1 MMPDLKTIIMLKT
14 EPQALIETKRLSV
27 RILYDRHAS
36 MLLGY
41 IFEIVKDRNLAE
53 EYLVKIFCDVSQGF
67 NETNWDNTN
76 SWCQLQRFAKN
87 KLNQLMNSVDL
98 DDLEFKGMVS
108 SDSHLKYPD
117 LFSKEQH
124 QIFYGVYYY
133 GKSIEAISKELNK
146 TEESTRKTLKE
157 AFTIMRNSCEN

>member
-1 MMPDLKTIIMLKT
+1 
-14 EPQALIETKRLSV
+14 
-27 RILYDRHAS
+27 

-53 EYLVKIFCDVSQGF
+53 EYLVKIFCDLSQHF
-67 NETNWDNTN
+67 NEIDWDNTN
-76 SWCQLQRFAKN
+76 SWCQLQRFAQN
-87 KLNQLMNSVDL
+87 KLNQLMNSGEFIQ
-98 DDLEFKGMVS
+98 DLEIKGAVG
-108 SDSHLKYPD
+108 SDSHIKYPD
-117 LFSKEQH
+117 LFSEEQH
-124 QIFYGVYYY
+124 EIFYGVYYY

>member
-1 MMPDLKTIIMLKT
+1 MKTTIMLKN
-14 EPQALIETKRLSV
+14 EPQALIETKRVSV

-53 EYLVKIFCDVSQGF
+53 KYLVKIFCDVSQHF
-67 NETNWDNTN
+67 NEINWDDTN

-87 KLNQLMNSVDL
+87 KLSQLINSSDL
-98 DDLEFKGMVS
+98 VKDLEIQGAGS
-108 SDSHLKYPD
+108 SDSHAKYPD
-117 LFSKEQH
+117 LFSEEQH
-124 QIFYGVYYY
+124 RIFYDVYYY
-133 GKSIEAISKELNK
+133 GKSIEEISKELNK
-146 TEESTRKTLKE
+146 TEESTRKALKE